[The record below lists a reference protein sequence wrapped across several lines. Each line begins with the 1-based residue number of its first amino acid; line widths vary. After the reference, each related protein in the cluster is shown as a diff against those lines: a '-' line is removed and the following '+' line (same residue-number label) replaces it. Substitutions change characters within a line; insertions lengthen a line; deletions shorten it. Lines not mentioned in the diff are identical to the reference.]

1 MATITPERFDVLN
14 LGTDTANVQIS
25 NLEFSQEDAA
35 RGKHAHFM
43 LKEIYEQP
51 QTVLNALRGRAGFRR
66 RDGEVRRL
74 EHDGGGTA
82 RH

>member
-1 MATITPERFDVLN
+1 MLN

-25 NLEFSQEDAA
+25 NLEFCQEDAA

-51 QTVLNALRGRAGFRR
+51 QTVLNALRGRLGF
-66 RDGEVRRL
+66 
-74 EHDGGGTA
+74 
-82 RH
+82 